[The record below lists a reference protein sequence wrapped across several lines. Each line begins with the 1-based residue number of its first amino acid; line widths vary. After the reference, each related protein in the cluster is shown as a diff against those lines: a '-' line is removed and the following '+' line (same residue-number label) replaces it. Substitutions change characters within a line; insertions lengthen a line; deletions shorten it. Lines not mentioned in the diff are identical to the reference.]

1 VAQQGFDACMRG
13 DVICVPGVLNRAAT
27 VAGRVAPRWLLRRV
41 SGALV
46 RALK

>member
-1 VAQQGFDACMRG
+1 
-13 DVICVPGVLNRAAT
+13 VPGLLNRAAT
-27 VAGRVAPRWLLRRV
+27 VAGRATPRWLLRRV